1 MNRKTLKILYNLF
14 PRNKVKTISVT
25 NKKSNGNLMVG
36 GFYTPC
42 HQVENNMDNDGGV
55 HPGSLQYYSAEFQRM
70 DSNG

>member
-25 NKKSNGNLMVG
+25 DEKSEGNLVVG
-36 GFYTPC
+36 GFYTLAIKLKTIWIMM
-42 HQVENNMDNDGGV
+42 VEYIQALYNIIVQN
-55 HPGSLQYYSAEFQRM
+55 FQRM

>member
-1 MNRKTLKILYNLF
+1 VL
-14 PRNKVKTISVT
+14 
-25 NKKSNGNLMVG
+25 G